1 MPFLRRASR
10 GRGTDARSCQ
20 RTREDYKMTVAS
32 MQPGQTFRVKRI
44 VLSREVGKR
53 LADMG
58 FTEGASGTVVRKS
71 LFGGRMQVRIRHY
84 DVVLRR
90 SEAAGVEAE
99 PSSGGAP
106 SA

>member
-1 MPFLRRASR
+1 
-10 GRGTDARSCQ
+10 
-20 RTREDYKMTVAS
+20 MTVAT
-32 MQPGQTFRVKRI
+32 MKPGQAFRVERV

-58 FTEGASGTVVRKS
+58 FTQGASGTVVRKS
-71 LFGGRMQVRIRHY
+71 LFGGPMQIRIRNY

-99 PSSGGAP
+99 PSIEVR
-106 SA
+106 